1 MTSSCPCET
10 VTVNFM
16 SLVSLAFMQP
26 RKDFTY
32 AIARSFDPKRD
43 FTMETVRGI
52 CLDVL
57 S

>member
-1 MTSSCPCET
+1 MRL
-10 VTVNFM
+10 TVNFM
-16 SLVSLAFMQP
+16 SLVSLALMQP